1 MPVLENYFRSKA
13 AKMLRNRGF
22 TSYVYGG
29 KVKIKLPKGV
39 QNFSVE
45 TGSSVLE
52 LVDKVEAMFRPKE
65 QLYED
70 PPDAA
75 VIQKSGM
82 FPEEKLPEN
91 YENYI
96 FPATKRPNVD
106 RIKLWIQE
114 VKFDGKTNEEL
125 LNEYNDLK
133 GRAQDTALT
142 ARQRHD
148 LADSTAFKISRK
160 IWYVGRRPS
169 SLTDSEWDELTRR
182 MRPPK
187 GSYSKNEKWTNVKF
201 PYTQSYRYTSGV
213 T

>member
-45 TGSSVLE
+45 TGNSVLE

-106 RIKLWIQE
+106 RIKQWIQE
-114 VKFDGKTNEEL
+114 VKFEG
-125 LNEYNDLK
+125 
-133 GRAQDTALT
+133 
-142 ARQRHD
+142 
-148 LADSTAFKISRK
+148 
-160 IWYVGRRPS
+160 
-169 SLTDSEWDELTRR
+169 
-182 MRPPK
+182 
-187 GSYSKNEKWTNVKF
+187 
-201 PYTQSYRYTSGV
+201 
-213 T
+213 

>member
-13 AKMLRNRGF
+13 AKMLRDRGF

-45 TGSSVLE
+45 TGNSVLE

-106 RIKLWIQE
+106 RIKQWIQE
-114 VKFDGKTNEEL
+114 VKFDGKTNEDL

-133 GRAQDTALT
+133 GRTQDKPLT

-148 LADSTAFKISRK
+148 LADSTAFKI
-160 IWYVGRRPS
+160 
-169 SLTDSEWDELTRR
+169 
-182 MRPPK
+182 
-187 GSYSKNEKWTNVKF
+187 
-201 PYTQSYRYTSGV
+201 
-213 T
+213 